1 MNDPTRAAQALAILE
16 VLESLPVGV
25 CITAMKTADGDWG
38 AWLATRNGTHVGTS
52 LIDTLGQLTQTLVM
66 EQP

>member
-1 MNDPTRAAQALAILE
+1 MTDIRAAQALAILD

-52 LIDTLGQLTQTLVM
+52 LTDALSQLSQTIAM
-66 EQP
+66 ENA